1 MLTRVD
7 EPLKALVFLDD
18 STCPAAEAAVLG
30 ATARC
35 FVLAEDDGALTT
47 LGIAAGLA
55 LLAATLAGIAP
66 FVQAHYGIVL
76 SAGAPSLNE
85 WRLMAA
91 ILATGLLTSLVPGWR
106 AWRLSLADGLTPR
119 N

>member
-1 MLTRVD
+1 MLTC
-7 EPLKALVFLDD
+7 EGL
-18 STCPAAEAAVLG
+18 CI
-30 ATARC
+30 
-35 FVLAEDDGALTT
+35 TT